1 MKNILRITL
10 LFLLPLFF
18 ACDDVSNTNGTNGSD
33 NGVETPIDTTTANPN
48 NYSDDGTK
56 IKAQDLKDCPI
67 SGKAHDKNIFR
78 MDDIAQMI
86 VISADESTFDAD
98 LGDSHRILEVFN
110 TADCSSLLKVTLP
123 VNRSADFPYYLAP
136 NSYEKSNKIVG
147 IQGYTD
153 LYYYDAENQKLSKS
167 LEPGFLTE
175 KEMVDAQ
182 SGMIR
187 GLMVWGHYL
196 LGHSIDNGPFAFD
209 ISDKSNPKVVLP
221 VAEYKIPNTTEFRYL
236 FVLDAGNGRFQAF
249 IPVTDIDAGGNLF
262 EVQNLF
268 PQALKVETT
277 VSKKARN
284 NRYIVLQDFTDP
296 NQEKRVAI
304 DMYTQKN
311 VPLPGDIA
319 TKKTSEILAWL
330 KAQQ

>member
-1 MKNILRITL
+1 MKNITKISL
-10 LFLLPLFF
+10 LFLLTLFF
-18 ACDDVSNTNGTNGSD
+18 ACDDVSNTTGSNGSN
-33 NGVETPIDTTTANPN
+33 NGMETPNDSTTANPN
-48 NYSDDGTK
+48 TYSDDGTK
-56 IKAQDLKDCPI
+56 IDTPDLKDCPI

-78 MDDIAQMI
+78 MDDMKQMI
-86 VISADESTFDAD
+86 AISADKSTYDAD

-110 TADCSSLLKVTLP
+110 TTDCSNLLKVTLP

-136 NSYEKSNKIVG
+136 NCYEKSNKIVG
-147 IQGYTD
+147 IQGYTN
-153 LYYYDAENQKLSKS
+153 LYYYDVENQRLSKP
-167 LEPGFLTE
+167 LEPSFLTE

-209 ISDKSNPKVVLP
+209 ISDKANPKVALP
-221 VAEYKIPNTTEFRYL
+221 IAEYLIPNTTEYRYL

-277 VSKKARN
+277 VPKSARN
-284 NRYIVLQDFTDP
+284 NRYIVLKDFTDP
-296 NQEKRVAI
+296 SQEKRVAI
-304 DMYTQKN
+304 DMYTQRN

-319 TKKTSEILAWL
+319 TKKIAEILAWL